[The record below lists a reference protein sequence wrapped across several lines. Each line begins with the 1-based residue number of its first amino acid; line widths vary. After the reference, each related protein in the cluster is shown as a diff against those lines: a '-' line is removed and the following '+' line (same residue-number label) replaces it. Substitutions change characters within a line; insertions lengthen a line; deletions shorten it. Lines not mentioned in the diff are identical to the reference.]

1 MIVDPWVLL
10 AFLPAALAL
19 NLTPGA
25 DMMFCLGQGLRAGPR
40 AAVAASGGISLGVFV
55 HAGLAGAGLS
65 ALIAA
70 VPGALDV
77 IRWVGVA
84 YLMVL
89 AVQALRAGPVGMDAA
104 RQVRPRAAVRAFG
117 RAFGQGLAVNLTNPK
132 VILFVLAFV
141 PQFVDPARGAVLGQ
155 FAVYGAVL
163 SLGGFIINGA
173 VGVFAAGAAGRLTGN
188 PAFARALGWISAG
201 IFTGLAL
208 RLALMEKG

>member
-1 MIVDPWVLL
+1 VIVDPWVLL

-70 VPGALDV
+70 MPGAMDV

-89 AVQALRAGPVGMDAA
+89 AVQAVRAGPVGMEAA
-104 RQVRPRAAVRAFG
+104 RQVRPRAAW
-117 RAFGQGLAVNLTNPK
+117 RAFGQGLIVNLTNPK

-141 PQFVDPARGAVLGQ
+141 PQFVDPSRAVLAQ
-155 FAVYGAVL
+155 FLVYGAVL

-173 VGVFAAGAAGRLTGN
+173 VGVLAAGAAGRLTGN
-188 PAFARALGWISAG
+188 AAFARALGWISAG

-208 RLALMEKG
+208 RLALMQKG